1 MISAPS
7 HTSSKRPLLRLGH
20 LLCCLGIAFC
30 ILSNSAKAADYNE
43 AQRLLFTG
51 KYAEC
56 MKVAKAEVDRGVWN
70 ENWSQMLLRCQ
81 LLTGKYDEAVPLYE
95 AAIARF
101 SNSIGLRMIGHEIY
115 NYVGRPEKAK
125 QQYLE
130 IEALVEKSP
139 WRYSSSKDR
148 VVLGRFLIARGEDAR
163 DVLKLFY
170 DRAKKSNNRFA
181 EAHIASAELA
191 LSKHDYQEAANSVE
205 KALELEPDNPQV
217 HFLHAEAWNSDQ
229 EKVANS
235 ISKALELN
243 PKHIPSLL
251 FQSDNLI
258 DGEKYAGAEKLLDE
272 VLQVNPNQP
281 QAWAYRAVIAHLRGQ
296 PEKEKQHRERAL
308 GKWKNNASVD
318 HLIGKKLSR
327 NYRFAEG
334 AKYQRLAL
342 KSDPN
347 LLAVKFQLSQDLL
360 RTGDE
365 ELGWRLAKEV
375 HDTDEY
381 NVVAYNTV
389 TLQNELSKFETL
401 ESKHFLLR
409 MDAREAK
416 IYGQQALEFLEE
428 AHDVFV
434 AKYDAE
440 LEYPTIVEIFPKQRD
455 FAIRTFG
462 LPGGAGY
469 LGVCFGRVV
478 TANSPASQGATP
490 ANWQSVLWHEFCHVV
505 TLTKTNNKMPRWLS
519 EGISTYEEQERNDS
533 WGERLSPQYQVFIA
547 DGALTPVSQ
556 LSSAFL
562 NPKSPMHLQFAYCE
576 SSLVVRFLI
585 EKHGIQTL
593 KRVLTD
599 LGVGMPINE
608 SLERYVGSIEK
619 LDNDF
624 EAYAKEYAKKV
635 APEMDWEWKEEWD
648 ELEPAEFVEKL
659 RDHPKNYHLLTR
671 GAAVAIKAK
680 RFDAAEKA
688 LLDLKK
694 LYPDDRQPNGS
705 LALLARLYK
714 EKGDEEKELAVL
726 DEFARINDRALDSY
740 QRLAETHLKSKRW
753 NEARE
758 NALRYLSVQ
767 PMNSV
772 GHELLAKAAEP
783 LGKPEDVAASLA
795 ALLQMNPVDPAEAHF
810 RLAKAL
816 DKSGDRE
823 SAKRQ
828 VLMALEQAP
837 RYRDAQQFLLK
848 VLEQNDPVGE
858 EQVSTERDL

>member
-7 HTSSKRPLLRLGH
+7 HISKRPLSVLRQ
-20 LLCCLGIAFC
+20 LLCCLVFAC
-30 ILSNSAKAADYNE
+30 VAVPANAADYSE
-43 AQRLLFTG
+43 AQQLLFSG

-70 ENWSQMLLRCQ
+70 ENWSQLLLRCH
-81 LLTGKYDEAVPLYE
+81 LLTGKYEEAVSIYD

-115 NYVGRPEKAK
+115 NYVGRPAKAN
-125 QQYLE
+125 QQHEE
-130 IEALVEKSP
+130 IVALVDKTP

-148 VVLGRFLIARGEDAR
+148 VVLGRFLIAHGEDAR

-170 DRAKKSNNRFA
+170 DRAKKSNNRFT
-181 EAHIASAELA
+181 EAYIASAELA
-191 LSKHDYQEAANSVE
+191 LSKHDYQEAANSIK
-205 KALELEPDNPQV
+205 KALELEPNDPQI
-217 HFLHAEAWNSDQ
+217 HFLNAKAWSTDQ
-229 EKVANS
+229 EKVTSS
-235 ISKALELN
+235 ITKALELN
-243 PKHIPSLL
+243 PKHLPSLL
-251 FQSDNLI
+251 YQADNTI
-258 DGEKYAGAEKLLDE
+258 DGEKYDVAEELLDQ
-272 VLQVNPNQP
+272 VLEVNPNHP
-281 QAWAYRAVIAHLRGQ
+281 HAWAYRAVIAHLRGQ

-308 GKWKNNASVD
+308 GKWKTNASVD

-334 AKYQRLAL
+334 AAYQLLAL

-347 LLAVKFQLSQDLL
+347 SLAAKFQLSQDLL

-365 ELGWRLAKEV
+365 QTGWKLAQEV
-375 HDTDEY
+375 HEADEY

-389 TLQNELSKFETL
+389 TLQKELAKFETI
-401 ESKHFLLR
+401 ETDHFIIR

-416 IYGQQALEFLEE
+416 IYGQQALALLEE
-428 AHDVFV
+428 AHDVFTEKYE
-434 AKYDAE
+434 AK
-440 LEYPTIVEIFPKQRD
+440 LENPTIVEIFPRQRD

-462 LPGGAGY
+462 LPGGAGF

-478 TANSPASQGATP
+478 TVNSPASQGATP

-533 WGERLSPQYQVFIA
+533 WGERLSPQYQIFIA

-556 LSSAFL
+556 LSSAFS
-562 NPKSPMHLQFAYCE
+562 NPKSAMHLQFAYFE
-576 SSLVVRFLI
+576 SSLVVRYLI

-599 LGVGMPINE
+599 LGVGMPINK
-608 SLERYVGSIEK
+608 SLERYVGSIDK
-619 LDNDF
+619 LDKDF
-624 EAYAKEYAKKV
+624 EAYAKEYAKKA
-635 APEMDWEWKEEWD
+635 APEMDWKWEEEWE
-648 ELEPAEFVEKL
+648 ELGPGEFVEKL
-659 RDHPKNYHLLTR
+659 RSHPNNYHLLTR

-680 RFDAAEKA
+680 RFEGAEKA
-688 LLDLKK
+688 LLDVKK
-694 LYPDDRQPNGS
+694 RYPNDRQANGS
-705 LALLARLYK
+705 LALLAMLYK

-726 DEFARINDRALDSY
+726 NEFAQLNDRALGAY
-740 QRLAETHLKSKRW
+740 QRLAETQLEAERW
-753 NEARE
+753 SEARK

-772 GHELLAKAAEP
+772 GHELLAKSAEQ
-783 LGKPEDVAASLA
+783 LDKADDVADALY
-795 ALLQMNPVDPAEAHF
+795 ALLEMKPVDPAEAHF

-816 DKSGDRE
+816 EKSGNRE

-837 RYRDAQQFLLK
+837 RYRGAQEFLLK
-848 VLEQNDPVGE
+848 MRQKAEPGKEKN
-858 EQVSTERDL
+858 STEGAL